1 MGRRRLASTTLAI
14 LAVVVIVGK
23 ETLIN
28 SYALKHQLLGGPEIG
43 PFFDGGFSRRPTHSE
58 FPKTPCASPSSSPP
72 IMKRRPLSAL

>member
-43 PFFDGGFSRRPTHSE
+43 PFFDGGFSRRQLIQSLPEPRARLRHH
-58 FPKTPCASPSSSPP
+58 PHPQ
-72 IMKRRPLSAL
+72 